1 MPVESTVVAKHEFV
15 EICIEV
21 LAAQTMICAEAPSL
35 HQRKSPMN
43 PRQDNVGRHLAD
55 DAWIVPIARQ
65 ARIGSVAIGEQRGS
79 ALHVGLHESFDRRCG
94 IVGDHGE
101 ADTARTCIEIFGGL
115 ASWFGPIGIA
125 LDHLDSSDHEYFASN
140 YGLEECIAFAEWN
153 FRLIDFDDSFQ

>member
-1 MPVESTVVAKHEFV
+1 MYR
-15 EICIEV
+15 V

-43 PRQDNVGRHLAD
+43 PRQDNVARHLAD

-79 ALHVGLHESFDRRCG
+79 ALHVGLHESFNRRGG

-101 ADTARTCIEIFGGL
+101 ADTARTCIEIFGAL
-115 ASWFGPIGIA
+115 ASWLGLIGIA
-125 LDHLDSSDHEYFASN
+125 IYHLDCPNDEDFAGIA
-140 YGLEECIAFAEWN
+140 GLEECVAFTEGD
-153 FRLIDFDDSFQ
+153 FRLIDFDDPFQWFAIRI